1 MQTASP
7 FGVGNIFHPFQE
19 LFLASMVYLKINIC
33 VQFQVL
39 QEVDIIEDIAILR
52 RALRQT
58 YLRQDQQRIYLGLV
72 LPMRVHIL
80 EGVGFHLDH
89 LQNGGLL
96 PTGEVPDQVSFK
108 SCKYYT
114 YKYKYIYYN
123 EYTIIIE
130 SIFNSNFRIS
140 SFSGSCNRQLRGLL

>member
-7 FGVGNIFHPFQE
+7 FCVDNIFHPFQE

-39 QEVDIIEDIAILR
+39 QEVDIIEDIAILL

-114 YKYKYIYYN
+114 YIYYTTQN
-123 EYTIIIE
+123 EYTILIE
-130 SIFNSNFRIS
+130 SLFNSNFRIS